1 MASLVYNV
9 GSYNLQDPQSANA
22 VDFKT
27 ATIEVIL
34 VKSTYSPN
42 KDDTNSA
49 YAAAEISG
57 VSGYTGGWGG
67 AGRKVLA
74 SKTITNDTTNDRTTY
89 DAADPSAWTL
99 GTGDTVGGAIIGKKG
114 ASDDTTAIPLFFLDF
129 SDVPTN
135 GGTFTLS
142 FHADGIAYTQQ

>member
-1 MASLVYNV
+1 MANFTYNI
-9 GSYNLQDPQSANA
+9 GS
-22 VDFKT
+22 FKLADRT
-27 ATIEVIL
+27 IDYASDTIEVIFT
-34 VKSTYSPN
+34 KSTYSPN

-74 SKTITNDTTNDRTTY
+74 SKTITNDTTNDRTVY

-99 GTGDTVGGAIIGKKG
+99 GTGDTIGGAIIGKKG
-114 ASDDTTAIPLFFLDF
+114 SADDTTALPIFFIDLTDT
-129 SDVPTN
+129 PTN
-135 GGTFTLS
+135 GGTATLQFS
-142 FHADGIAYTQQ
+142 ADGIGYTAQ